1 MNTSTEALEKQMTTE
16 ALVKQIMNKLNEI
29 SQGLKNVNERVDALF
44 KVQEDLQSLIVSNS
58 LIKSAKRGQYTDL
71 PLDVVSLL
79 SLPDHLR
86 KSAIIVAKLGEASS
100 MDVSRESQR
109 ARALESGYLNQLVN
123 MGYLK
128 KRRKGRDV
136 YFSIGK

>member
-1 MNTSTEALEKQMTTE
+1 MVSESFID
-16 ALVKQIMNKLNEI
+16 QILGKLNEI
-29 SQGLKNVNERVDALF
+29 SQGLKRVNERVDALY
-44 KVQEDLQSLIVSNS
+44 KSQEELQRTLLANS
-58 LIKSAKRGQYTDL
+58 LMKSAKRGQYTDL

-86 KSAIIVAKLGEASS
+86 KSAIIVARLGEATSS
-100 MDVSRESQR
+100 EVAEESER

-128 KRRKGRDV
+128 KKRKGRDV
-136 YFSIGK
+136 YFLLGK